1 MQIVDKVIAMR
12 SRYLETI
19 IWLAGRNRK
28 VGFRRVGEHT
38 ADSDSTAR
46 FMANSVCERYHSTS
60 LAREDQR
67 MQISGKTVL
76 ITGAGRG
83 LGAAMA
89 RGLAER
95 GADVALVD
103 LDETGLQEVAGA
115 CRALGRRVQT
125 YSANVA
131 SEIEVVNVFERV
143 ASDFGRL
150 DCAIANAGILRDGL
164 LVKVKDGAV
173 VAKLPLAQ
181 WQSVIDVNLTG
192 VFLCGREAA
201 ERMIRLGNGGCII
214 NISSLSRAGNFG
226 QSNYSAAKAGVAA
239 LTVVWAKELARYGI
253 RVNAIAPGFIKTEM
267 VAAMKPEML
276 EKMAAGIP
284 AQRLGDPSEIAAT
297 AAFILENDYCNGR
310 VIEIDG
316 GQRL

>member
-1 MQIVDKVIAMR
+1 MQ
-12 SRYLETI
+12 LT
-19 IWLAGRNRK
+19 
-28 VGFRRVGEHT
+28 
-38 ADSDSTAR
+38 
-46 FMANSVCERYHSTS
+46 
-60 LAREDQR
+60 
-67 MQISGKTVL
+67 GKTVL

-89 RGLAER
+89 EGLAER
-95 GADVALVD
+95 GANLALVD
-103 LDETGLQEVAGA
+103 LDTGGLDAVRTACEKRGA
-115 CRALGRRVQT
+115 RALT

-131 SEIEVVNVFERV
+131 VEADVVTTFDRV
-143 ASDFGRL
+143 VADFGRL
-150 DCAIANAGILRDGL
+150 DGVIANAGILRDGL

-173 VAKLPLAQ
+173 VDKLSLAQ
-181 WQSVIDVNLTG
+181 WQAVIDVNLTG

-201 ERMIRLGNGGCII
+201 QHMIRLGLGGCIV

-267 VAAMKPEML
+267 VASMKPEL
-276 EKMAAGIP
+276 LAKMAAGIP
-284 AQRLGDPSEIAAT
+284 VQRLGEPSEIATT
-297 AAFILENDYCNGR
+297 AAFILENDYYNGR
-310 VIEIDG
+310 VLEIDG